1 MLLVETL
8 IALLLLGSAFAFA
21 FPASEANGGGH
32 GGQNAQSVF
41 YQGHD
46 LSSLGIME
54 QGGAVYHDTARH
66 NQTRAAEDIL
76 GDGGMNTVRLRLWVN
91 PIPGQYDLSYV
102 LALAERFAKKK
113 YHIYLDFHFSDNWAD
128 PHHNIAPAA
137 WPTTLPALSS
147 TLRTYVRETIMT
159 FKHAG
164 VDLSLVSLGNE
175 IRNGMLWPLGQVDVD
190 ITPHAALVS
199 NFTNLATLYAA
210 ARSGVTDAVNAGAAK
225 PQVLIHID
233 NGWNVTLQT
242 TWFNALTATGKVKVA
257 DWDVFAFS
265 FYPFYGTDATL
276 ANLQNSLHTLARHY
290 GKPLHV
296 VETDWPAICSGS
308 DAPELSE
315 PSVPISAKGQTEW
328 VHDVIK
334 VVKGVPGGLGQGF
347 NYWEPA
353 WLNSTSLGSACQDA
367 ILFDTDWSRYP
378 QMEAYSRESVDML
391 KGV

>member
-1 MLLVETL
+1 MFTL
-8 IALLLLGSAFAFA
+8 KTFVALLPLGSAFAFA
-21 FPASEANGGGH
+21 FPAAEAVEGGY
-32 GGQNAQSVF
+32 GGRNAQPVF

-66 NQTRAAEDIL
+66 DQTRAAEDIR

-102 LALAERFAKKK
+102 LALAKRFAKKN
-113 YHIYLDFHFSDNWAD
+113 YRIYLDFHFSDNWAD
-128 PHHNIAPAA
+128 PDHNIAPAA
-137 WPTTLPALSS
+137 WPTTVPALSN
-147 TLRTYVRETIMT
+147 TLRTYVRETILT

-190 ITPHAALVS
+190 ITPHSALVS

-233 NGWNVTLQT
+233 NGWNITLQT
-242 TWFNALTATGKVKVA
+242 TC
-257 DWDVFAFS
+257 

-290 GKPLHV
+290 GKPLQV

-315 PSVPISAKGQTEW
+315 PSVPISAKGQIEW

-334 VVKGVPGGLGQGF
+334 VVKGVPGDLGQGF

-353 WLNSTSLGSACQDA
+353 WLNMTSLGSACQDA

-378 QMEAYSRESVDML
+378 KMEAYSRESVGML